1 MLSWSVLNILK
12 NILYFFKHNNSFK
25 SVITLKIMDRFQKIE
40 VALVVLILAFN
51 IFFFVYLVDN
61 GSISGFFIFPDKKVF
76 SPGDFIK
83 EENIYADN
91 EKVIIYLEKPI
102 LSRYNNSGSMLPTLN
117 EFSNGVSFKPN
128 SLDEVNVGDVVS
140 FEQDGISIIHRVV
153 EKNVDEKGVYFITRG
168 DNNNVDDEKIRY
180 EDIDSVIVAIIY

>member
-1 MLSWSVLNILK
+1 
-12 NILYFFKHNNSFK
+12 
-25 SVITLKIMDRFQKIE
+25 MDHLQKIE
-40 VALVVLILAFN
+40 IVLVFFILAFN
-51 IFFFVYLVDN
+51 IFFFVYLVNN
-61 GSISGFFIFPDKKVF
+61 GSISGFFIFPDKKVS
-76 SPGDFIK
+76 SPSDFIS
-83 EENIYADN
+83 EEGIYADN

-128 SLDEVNVGDVVS
+128 SSDVINVGDIIS

-153 EKNVDEKGVYFITRG
+153 EKGVDENGVYFVTRG
-168 DNNNVDDEKIRY
+168 DNNNVNDKKIRY